1 VTLLNS
7 IGEIDKLKVYVVAED
22 CAGYESPLLAQHG
35 ISMLLE
41 TYGND
46 LVKPFRILFDV
57 ANNSE
62 ALLYNMK
69 LLGIDPKKIDAVVIS
84 HCHWDHT
91 GGLMGVLN
99 EIKGKNVP
107 VIAHPSIFRPNFVLE
122 PYLKHEG
129 VPYDCTPENIE
140 SLGFKLILTR
150 SPMKI
155 VDGIVTSGEIE
166 RKVDFEKGGV
176 FTYTIANGE
185 MVPDE
190 MMDDMALIVNVK
202 NKGLLVF
209 TGCGHA
215 GIVNTVLHAMK
226 ITGVRK
232 VHAVFGGFHLLNAS
246 EERIRKTAEEL
257 KKIGVEEVYSGHCT
271 GFRAHMEFYK
281 KYGEKFHRIHSGYTT
296 IF

>member
-1 VTLLNS
+1 MTLLNS

-22 CAGYESPLLAQHG
+22 YAGYESPLLAQHG
-35 ISMLLE
+35 ISILLE

-46 LVKPFRILFDV
+46 LVKPFRILFDA

-69 LLGIDPKKIDAVVIS
+69 LLDIDPKKIDAVVIS

-91 GGLMGVLN
+91 GGLIGVLKA
-99 EIKGKNVP
+99 IKKENLP
-107 VIAHPSIFRPNFVLE
+107 VIAHPEVFKVNITFE
-122 PYLKHEG
+122 PYLKSEG
-129 VPYDCTPENIE
+129 VPYNCTVENIE
-140 SLGFKLILTR
+140 SLGCKLILTKN
-150 SPMKI
+150 PVKI
-155 VDGIVTSGEIE
+155 VNGIMTTGQIE
-166 RKVDFEKGGV
+166 RTTEFEKGGI
-176 FTYTIANGE
+176 FTFTVVNGNL
-185 MVPDE
+185 VPDE
-190 MMDDMALIVNVK
+190 ILDDMALIVNIK
-202 NKGLLVF
+202 DKGLVIF

-215 GIVNTVLHAMK
+215 GIVNTVLHSMK

-246 EERIRKTAEEL
+246 EERIRKTVEEL
-257 KKIGVEEVYSGHCT
+257 KKLGVEEVYSGHCT